1 MVSVGVPVADLLAD
15 PANAKWRQ
23 FSVEF
28 CGGTHLPNCG
38 DANGFAIT
46 AEESV
51 SKGIRRLVAVTG
63 VAALAAMS
71 AATAVDTTIAQ
82 AKSAADDQLQPLVAA
97 LTTAVSAGTLPLR
110 AKRRAHAAVVDLQAR
125 QKVADKAAKKST
137 GTDAVAAVVELL
149 ATAPTL
155 GPGKLVV
162 GEIAGATDDGL
173 RSAVD
178 SIKAKSP
185 SYGVMLAA
193 AVDGKVTFVAAVSD
207 DLIAKG
213 LKAGD
218 WIRETAKVA
227 GGGGGGRPNHAQA
240 GGKDPAKIG
249 ESLAVARAYASK
261 ALGG

>member
-1 MVSVGVPVADLLAD
+1 MPWRMPRTAPTW
-15 PANAKWRQ
+15 PA
-23 FSVEF
+23 STEF
-28 CGGTHLPNCG
+28 CGGTHLGNSG
-38 DANGFAIT
+38 DADGFAVT

-63 VAALAAMS
+63 KAAFDAKLASEEVNAI
-71 AATAVDTTIAQ
+71 IAK
-82 AKSAADDQLQPLVAA
+82 AKAAADDQLAPLVAT
-97 LTTAVSAGTLPLR
+97 LNGAVSAGTLPLR
-110 AKRRAHAAVVDLQAR
+110 AKRRAQAAVVELQAR
-125 QKVADKAAKKST
+125 QRSAEKAARKST
-137 GTDAVAAVVELL
+137 GTDAVAAVAELL
-149 ATAPTL
+149 ASAPAI

-178 SIKAKSP
+178 AIKAKSP

-193 AVDGKVTFVAAVSD
+193 AVDGRLTFVAAVSD

-218 WIRETAKVA
+218 WVRETAKVA
-227 GGGGGGRPNHAQA
+227 GGGGGGRPNMAQA

-249 ESLAVARAYASK
+249 LALEAATAFARAAVAR
-261 ALGG
+261 